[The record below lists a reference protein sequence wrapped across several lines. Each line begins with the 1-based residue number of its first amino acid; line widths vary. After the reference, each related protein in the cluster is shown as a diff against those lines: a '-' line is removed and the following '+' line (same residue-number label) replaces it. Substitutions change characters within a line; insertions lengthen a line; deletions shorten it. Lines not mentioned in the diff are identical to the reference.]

1 MLKSGTKDYT
11 RTNLLISRYT
21 ALIFENITFKDGS
34 YTSSDPV
41 CRTIFQQVFMLV
53 MRIGGVMKYRSSTEI
68 IDSMLRSIRSGATK
82 THIMYRAYM
91 SYSQL
96 KEYLKLLEE
105 RQLIRIE
112 PGSQLY
118 MLTEKGLKFM
128 NAYEKINELVPS
140 VNESKGLFESRSN
153 EIPVIEKEA
162 FEY

>member
-1 MLKSGTKDYT
+1 
-11 RTNLLISRYT
+11 
-21 ALIFENITFKDGS
+21 
-34 YTSSDPV
+34 
-41 CRTIFQQVFMLV
+41 
-53 MRIGGVMKYRSSTEI
+53 MKYRSSTEI

-105 RQLIRIE
+105 RQLIIYE

-118 MLTEKGLKFM
+118 LLTEKGLKFM
-128 NAYEKINELVPS
+128 DAYDKINELVPS
-140 VNESKGLFESRSN
+140 ANEGKSLVQSTN
-153 EIPVIEKEA
+153 EIPVIKKQVA

>member
-1 MLKSGTKDYT
+1 
-11 RTNLLISRYT
+11 
-21 ALIFENITFKDGS
+21 
-34 YTSSDPV
+34 
-41 CRTIFQQVFMLV
+41 
-53 MRIGGVMKYRSSTEI
+53 MKYRSSTEI

-105 RQLIRIE
+105 RQLIKYE

-118 MLTEKGLKFM
+118 VLTDKGLRFM
-128 NAYEKINELVPS
+128 NAYDKINELVPS
-140 VNESKGLFESRSN
+140 INEGKTILGDER
-153 EIPVIEKEA
+153 PVENPVVKKQEV

>member
-1 MLKSGTKDYT
+1 
-11 RTNLLISRYT
+11 
-21 ALIFENITFKDGS
+21 
-34 YTSSDPV
+34 
-41 CRTIFQQVFMLV
+41 
-53 MRIGGVMKYRSSTEI
+53 MKYRSSTEI

-105 RQLIRIE
+105 RQLIKYE

-118 MLTEKGLKFM
+118 VLTEKGLRFM
-128 NAYEKINELVPS
+128 NAYDKINELVPS
-140 VNESKGLFESRSN
+140 INEGKSLGDTREN
-153 EIPVIEKEA
+153 EIPITKKQEI

>member
-1 MLKSGTKDYT
+1 
-11 RTNLLISRYT
+11 
-21 ALIFENITFKDGS
+21 
-34 YTSSDPV
+34 
-41 CRTIFQQVFMLV
+41 
-53 MRIGGVMKYRSSTEI
+53 MKYRSSTEI
-68 IDSMLRSIRSGATK
+68 IDSMLRSIRAGATK

-105 RQLIRIE
+105 RQLITFD

-128 NAYEKINELVPS
+128 NAYDKINELVPS
-140 VNESKGLFESRSN
+140 VNEGKTLVENRVN
-153 EIPVIEKEA
+153 EIPVVKRQEV

>member
-1 MLKSGTKDYT
+1 
-11 RTNLLISRYT
+11 
-21 ALIFENITFKDGS
+21 
-34 YTSSDPV
+34 
-41 CRTIFQQVFMLV
+41 
-53 MRIGGVMKYRSSTEI
+53 MKYRSSTEI

-105 RQLIRIE
+105 RQLIKYE

-118 MLTEKGLKFM
+118 VLTEKGLKFM
-128 NAYEKINELVPS
+128 NAYDKINELVPS
-140 VNESKGLFESRSN
+140 TSEGKSLVESRPN
-153 EIPVIEKEA
+153 EIPIARKQEV